1 MTLLP
6 ACLPSRLCPPSP
18 LGRQLAILI
27 QTLSISPFFIL
38 PAMTVSSSTAPVALS
53 DSAPTMHLASPAEAL
68 PPTPR
73 QKLHGRAFYNSIGCP
88 RRIVAPMVDAS
99 ELAWRILSRRYG
111 ADAAYSPMLHARLFA
126 DSPHYR
132 RQSLRPPPLS
142 TPTSTSPES
151 TLPIAPESGSTSPPA
166 LASASSSPPQDPLFD
181 GDVADRPLHIQF
193 CANDPAHLLAAAKL
207 AQPHCDAIDLN
218 LGCPQGIAKKGHYGA
233 FLQEEPDLIHN
244 LISTLHNNLD
254 IPITAKIRIL
264 DTKEKTL
271 AYARLVLDAGASILT
286 VHGRRRDQKSH
297 NTGLADWSYIRYL
310 RDNLP
315 PDTVIY
321 ANGNILYNSDVDA
334 CLAATGADAVMCA
347 ETNLYNPAVFLPAT
361 APFEQRFPR
370 VDHVVREYLNIV
382 RDITFDSD
390 QLTMTK
396 EQAREHPSLSS
407 VKMHLFKLLHTAF
420 QRKENHY
427 IRNMLGK
434 VQCHNFNEVL
444 AIAAELEKVVEEQLK
459 LTPETPEQ
467 WEEIMKQATGPGADA
482 TVLPIPWWRCQ
493 PHVRPTPEQAYK
505 NGAMQKP
512 KKERNGDSK
521 DKRELDPESESAESN
536 ESKRLKL
543 HNEQS

>member
-1 MTLLP
+1 MTMTALTAAPVLP
-6 ACLPSRLCPPSP
+6 AV
-18 LGRQLAILI
+18 
-27 QTLSISPFFIL
+27 QTMP
-38 PAMTVSSSTAPVALS
+38 APVE
-53 DSAPTMHLASPAEAL
+53 APA
-68 PPTPR
+68 PR

-126 DSPHYR
+126 DSAHYR
-132 RQSLRPPPLS
+132 RQSLRPPPTSAS
-142 TPTSTSPES
+142 T
-151 TLPIAPESGSTSPPA
+151 AQSPPA
-166 LASASSSPPQDPLFD
+166 LGPTSPLASTSEPTFD
-181 GDVADRPLHIQF
+181 GHLADRPLHIQF
-193 CANDPAHLLAAAKL
+193 CANDPTHLLAAAKL

-233 FLQEEPDLIHN
+233 FLQEEPDLISN
-244 LISTLHNNLD
+244 LISTLHQHLD
-254 IPITAKIRIL
+254 IPITAKIRVL

-321 ANGNILYNSDVDA
+321 ANGNILYSSDVDA
-334 CLAATGADAVMCA
+334 CLDATGADAVMCA
-347 ETNLYNPAVFLPAT
+347 ETNLYNPAVFLPAS

-382 RDITFDSD
+382 RDVTFGPD
-390 QLTMTK
+390 QLTLTK
-396 EQAREHPSLSS
+396 EEAREHPSLSS
-407 VKMHLFKLLHTAF
+407 VKMHLFKLLHAAF
-420 QRKENHY
+420 ARKENHY

-434 VQCHNFNEVL
+434 LQSHNFNEVL
-444 AIAAELEKVVEEQLK
+444 AIASEMEKVVEEQLK

-467 WEEIMKQATGPGADA
+467 WDEIMKQATGSGADA

-493 PHVRPTPEQAYK
+493 PHVRPTPEQAYR
-505 NGAMQKP
+505 NGAMQKS
-512 KKERNGDSK
+512 KKEKSSNPK
-521 DKRELDPESESAESN
+521 DKRELDIETESAESQP
-536 ESKRLKL
+536 KRPKL
-543 HNEQS
+543 DNGTAQDEQS